1 MFLGIVFKFSSYCS
15 CMLYLT
21 SNVLFLIFNMLHYH
35 LKSLQH
41 AVSCVWNTFPPLLQL
56 ANFTRLQGPIP
67 IPLALYSL
75 PWPSVFI
82 QLEWPRS
89 FFCAPPNT
97 LLVASSRQ
105 VIVCCHFCTQIYR
118 LQQPRISVTTGASTL
133 QAELIASTRWS
144 HRINE

>member
-56 ANFTRLQGPIP
+56 ANFTH
-67 IPLALYSL
+67 
-75 PWPSVFI
+75 
-82 QLEWPRS
+82 
-89 FFCAPPNT
+89 
-97 LLVASSRQ
+97 SSRPHSNTTCFVQSSLAQCVHPIGVAQ
-105 VIVCCHFCTQIYR
+105 VLLLCSSQHLVGSIITPGH
-118 LQQPRISVTTGASTL
+118 SVLPLLYTDLSPS
-133 QAELIASTRWS
+133 IA
-144 HRINE
+144 